1 MKNLDEDNEKKPE
14 RKPKIKKQYTK
25 KNMLDDDIIANNN
38 AKKEVK
44 KLKES
49 FIDEEWED
57 WDRYY
62 NH

>member
-25 KNMLDDDIIANNN
+25 KNMLDDEIIANNN

>member
-1 MKNLDEDNEKKPE
+1 MKNIDEDNEKKPE

-25 KNMLDDDIIANNN
+25 KNMLDDEIIANNN

-57 WDRYY
+57 WDKYY